1 MTIKDYYLKNF
12 STDELG
18 LELNCNPTFAGLLH
32 QLLLGKCVYEYI
44 GVYDSIV
51 RERLFEELARE
62 IETPYKFVYDLWLN
76 NSEKG

>member
-1 MTIKDYYLKNF
+1 MTIKDYYLENF

-44 GVYDSIV
+44 GVCDSIV

-62 IETPYKFVYDLWLN
+62 IETSYKFVYDLWLN
-76 NSEKG
+76 NSEQG